1 MVKPVKSML
10 TILYR
15 SNAIPPGPT
24 RRTPHARRHRSLRR
38 WLAGLALVLQ
48 CGFAGWAQALVVS
61 ATVDTNQVRMGDTL
75 RLTIR
80 IDESNKGNEPDL
92 SGVEKD
98 FKILGTQYG
107 SSTNLSS
114 RGIST
119 ESSWVVNLLP
129 KRQGNLT
136 IPAINFDGV
145 LSKPINITVTEQTNQ
160 PAAQNSQQLVFL
172 EAEVDAS
179 EVYVQQQVNFT
190 LRLYHRTEL
199 HDPSLVMPDVEDAVQ
214 EKLGSPRAFNTVV
227 DGRDYEV
234 VENRFAFFP
243 QKSGTFVIPPAE
255 LNATI
260 AVGGNGF
267 LDPFLGMMGKQIRR
281 QSNGIEIKVRPKP
294 ASYPANAPWLP
305 TTNLSIKETLNPD
318 KDSVKVGEP
327 ITRIITLE
335 AIGVAPSLLPPLPVP
350 EGKGFKVYPE
360 PADTRSLPDAQG
372 VSSRRVETQAYI
384 PTQPGTLTLPTI
396 EVPFW
401 NVQTDKLDKAVLP
414 GRTLTVTGA
423 AAASTQALSATD
435 NGTASGQTASQAL
448 STLSG
453 AASPAGNSESARVW
467 QWLSLGL
474 LLTWV
479 ITLVLWFL
487 QTRKSRAQA
496 THTSNSDEQ
505 VPATLSRSRDALLNA
520 CKQNHPVIARKA
532 LVAWFKQLDSGH
544 AIHSLGHVRQ
554 YALSALLAR
563 AASEL
568 EQTLYRPAEGIS
580 WNSDALRKGIA
591 DEESQRRIKKRE
603 AKSQLN
609 PLHP

>member
-1 MVKPVKSML
+1 M
-10 TILYR
+10 
-15 SNAIPPGPT
+15 
-24 RRTPHARRHRSLRR
+24 
-38 WLAGLALVLQ
+38 
-48 CGFAGWAQALVVS
+48 
-61 ATVDTNQVRMGDTL
+61 
-75 RLTIR
+75 
-80 IDESNKGNEPDL
+80 
-92 SGVEKD
+92 
-98 FKILGTQYG
+98 
-107 SSTNLSS
+107 
-114 RGIST
+114 
-119 ESSWVVNLLP
+119 
-129 KRQGNLT
+129 
-136 IPAINFDGV
+136 
-145 LSKPINITVTEQTNQ
+145 
-160 PAAQNSQQLVFL
+160 
-172 EAEVDAS
+172 
-179 EVYVQQQVNFT
+179 
-190 LRLYHRTEL
+190 
-199 HDPSLVMPDVEDAVQ
+199 
-214 EKLGSPRAFNTVV
+214 
-227 DGRDYEV
+227 
-234 VENRFAFFP
+234 
-243 QKSGTFVIPPAE
+243 IPPAE

-305 TTNLSIKETLNPD
+305 TANLSIKETLNPD
-318 KDSVKVGEP
+318 KDSFKVGEP

-335 AIGVAPSLLPPLPVP
+335 AMGVAPSLLPPLPVP

-414 GRTLTVTGA
+414 GRTLTITGTT
-423 AAASTQALSATD
+423 AASTQPFSASD

-448 STLSG
+448 SALSG
-453 AASPAGNSESARVW
+453 ATPTAGDSGSARFW
-467 QWLSLGL
+467 QWLCLAL

-479 ITLVLWFL
+479 ITLALWFL
-487 QTRKSRAQA
+487 QSRKSRAQA
-496 THTSNSDEQ
+496 NHSASGDEQ

-532 LVAWFKQLDSGH
+532 LVAWFKQLDSSH
-544 AIHSLGHVRQ
+544 AVHSLGHVRQ

-603 AKSQLN
+603 TRSQLN